1 MVSRHRRSDPQAGQ
15 DAHQPVDVGPCRSG
29 DHARGITDVRAA
41 ASARRAAERLGAIFN
56 IYGTGYVN
64 HFIVVNFTGFK
75 NMVAALGDV
84 QECNPAAFTDPSSG
98 IVRSAGCH

>member
-1 MVSRHRRSDPQAGQ
+1 
-15 DAHQPVDVGPCRSG
+15 
-29 DHARGITDVRAA
+29 
-41 ASARRAAERLGAIFN
+41 LGAIFN